1 MLKGQ
6 HSLLT
11 LPKQDEETFLL
22 VQLPDSLPIETLL
35 QTASFV
41 SHKSNAQA
49 CLVTDMKSFA
59 LSRVETSNAL
69 VLVPPQSTVE
79 SLEWQHEHQPPPRKK
94 QMTSKGVEL
103 TTTPCRLLGAG
114 SGAHFLELKERHL
127 DIKDLD
133 ALLST
138 YDPYNPEAACE
149 GISLDH
155 LAQELQLSKA
165 QVKIGLKEL
174 RAFEHQSKYSLLSEE
189 AWQDARRA
197 ILSALTECDDF
208 GNYAQDGVNRDDMIR
223 ESRKRVTEIYPQVED
238 ALRLVVSSMTRKEEG
253 ARCFVDFDK
262 VRGGGQCACLTSR
275 WTIIVDHRL
284 SVFLTSIAQVAI
296 FVAHELFAKPI
307 WSHEALLKEWQARVP
322 GVGDDYKLNAETLL
336 QGVAIRTTNGEWQY
350 LPAEK
355 LAKSAVDRLRQLFD
369 ARATWTRRDLDPY
382 LNPLTTNAVGVD
394 EILIKHAFSSSTQVD
409 GATITVYFRKHE

>member
-11 LPKQDEETFLL
+11 IPKQDDETFLL
-22 VQLPDSLPIETLL
+22 VQLQVPDSLPIETLL

-79 SLEWQHEHQPPPRKK
+79 SSEWQQHEHQPPPRKK

-138 YDPYNPEAACE
+138 YDPLNPDAECE
-149 GISLDH
+149 GISLDQ
-155 LAQELQLSKA
+155 LALQLQLSKA

-174 RAFEHQSKYSLLSEE
+174 RAFEHDSKYSLLSEE

-208 GNYAQDGVNRDDMIR
+208 GSYAHDGVDRGDMIR
-223 ESRKRVTEIYPQVED
+223 ESRKRVTEVYPQVED
-238 ALRLVVSSMTRKEEG
+238 ALRLVISSMTRKEEG

-262 VRGGGQCACLTSR
+262 V
-275 WTIIVDHRL
+275 
-284 SVFLTSIAQVAI
+284 AI

-307 WSHEALLKEWQARVP
+307 WSHEELLKEWQARVP
-322 GVGDDYKLNAETLL
+322 GVGEDYQLNMEKLLE
-336 QGVAIRTTNGEWQY
+336 GVAIRNTHGEWQY

-355 LAKSAVDRLRQLFD
+355 LAKSAVDRLSQLFD
-369 ARATWTRRDLDPY
+369 ARETWTRRDLDPY
-382 LNPLTTNAVGVD
+382 LKPLSTLAVGVD
-394 EILIKHAFSSSTQVD
+394 EILIKHAHSSSTHVD
-409 GATITVYFRKHE
+409 GATITVYSRKHE